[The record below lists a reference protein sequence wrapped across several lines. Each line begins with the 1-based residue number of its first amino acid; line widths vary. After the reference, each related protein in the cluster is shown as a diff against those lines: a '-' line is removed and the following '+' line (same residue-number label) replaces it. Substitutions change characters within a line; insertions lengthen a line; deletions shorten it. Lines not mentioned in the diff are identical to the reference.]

1 MTKPT
6 TSEMKTFTLEELG
19 ELNVYFGE
27 HGELPHGVEEALLE
41 MATGYHELRLATAE
55 TMTKPTTE
63 SGAPIEFT
71 LRGYKF
77 RLCLEQWSDGGSR
90 EFGWAHGERVAAE
103 HLAAALQANPE
114 LRAQV
119 LGAFWGP
126 EDIAENN
133 KRAAELW
140 RAIGE
145 PSLRASLEA
154 AESELALMYSAFLPQ
169 HAPKNPR
176 EARQILERLC
186 DYESELE
193 RIRLEVCCPEGGDL
207 FEHVVGLTEKVVS
220 GGLSRSRLESE
231 LAKCRAELELM
242 TSIVYAARLLINKSL
257 TRDGVCSLAELCDA
271 DLDELHE
278 LLATVEETA
287 PGDQEAAAVEPE
299 RCWSCGARVAAGYK
313 RCCRCNEGPDGVE
326 PAPPEAPKLPGGLG
340 PVDDFQRRLLDI
352 NSEMLLVAHRA
363 LELYERIAVALER
376 GRQR

>member
-176 EARQILERLC
+176 EARQVLERLC
-186 DYESELE
+186 DYEAELALMYE
-193 RIRLEVCCPEGGDL
+193 A
-207 FEHVVGLTEKVVS
+207 
-220 GGLSRSRLESE
+220 
-231 LAKCRAELELM
+231 LAKCRAELDDACRNDHPVTNTEM
-242 TSIVYAARLLINKSL
+242 VRRL
-257 TRDGVCSLAELCDA
+257 R
-271 DLDELHE
+271 E
-278 LLATVEETA
+278 LLAFHEQVERASAT
-287 PGDQEAAAVEPE
+287 GDQEAAAVEPE
-299 RCWSCGARVAAGYK
+299 KSPTLGKDHCYDVDGMKLVVRGGSIEDFKRAALAK
-313 RCCRCNEGPDGVE
+313 
-326 PAPPEAPKLPGGLG
+326 PPEAPKLQGGPG
-340 PVDDFQRRLLDI
+340 PDYVTVDA
-352 NSEMLLVAHRA
+352 LVAA
-363 LELYERIAVALER
+363 LRKLANYRDSETASRCTAWNNLADELER